1 MLHEIEN
8 HGARCIAQNRGLA
21 IHEPTLYFQHK
32 PKTKANSTG
41 PEDPTNAPPAAR
53 GDNGGFMKTTTLSAT
68 LLLLLMR
75 GPAAADGPYQYPFQ
89 NPDLPLEQ
97 RVENI
102 VSLMTLDEKVVCLGT
117 RPNVPRLGIQ
127 GTGHVEGLHGLAL
140 GGPGGWGRPTPIP
153 TTQFSQAIGMG
164 ETWDPDLIRK
174 AGGVEGNE
182 TRYIYQSKKRGGLVV
197 RAPNADLGRDP
208 RWGRTEECF
217 GEDPFFNGK
226 MVAAMAK
233 GLQGDDPKYWLTAS
247 LMKHFLANSN
257 ENGRGGSSSDFDER
271 LLREYYSVPF
281 RMGVLEGGSR
291 AYMAAYNAWNHI
303 PMTVNPILRDIT
315 MKEWGVDGIICTD
328 AGSLGNLV
336 RLHKYYPK
344 LSEGAAGAVKAG
356 INQFLDR
363 FQAPVNDALKEKLLT
378 EADIDDVVKGEFRV
392 MIRLG
397 LLDPPERVPYSKLV
411 GEEDAWKTPGHKDVA
426 KQVALESIV
435 LLKNSGGFLPLDK
448 SKLKSIAVIGPRADQ
463 VLLDWYSG
471 TPPYTITPLEGIKA
485 KIGSGITVNYA
496 ANNDNDAA
504 VKAAKASDVAV
515 VFVGNHTT
523 CDAGWEKCPTPSDGK
538 EAVDRRAINL
548 EMEELVKQVYAANP
562 KTVMVLVASFPFAIN
577 WSQENLP
584 AILHMTHNA
593 QEMGTA
599 IADVLF
605 GDYNPGG
612 RLVQTW
618 PKSLDQVPPMMDY
631 DIRHGRTYMYF
642 KGDPLYPFGY
652 GLSYTTFRY
661 SKLRVSAARLS
672 SGGKVLVSVEV
683 KNTGPR
689 QGDEVV
695 ELYVK
700 HLKSAVDRPAKELRG
715 FRRVTLAPNETKSVE
730 IPLAADSLTY
740 WDTAGKRWTL
750 EPGEVEMTVGSSSA
764 DTKLTKTLRIR

>member
-1 MLHEIEN
+1 M
-8 HGARCIAQNRGLA
+8 
-21 IHEPTLYFQHK
+21 K
-32 PKTKANSTG
+32 P
-41 PEDPTNAPPAAR
+41 
-53 GDNGGFMKTTTLSAT
+53 AT
-68 LLLLLMR
+68 LAAIFLPFLMY

-97 RVENI
+97 RVDNI
-102 VSLMTLDEKVVCLGT
+102 VSLMTLDEKVACLGT

-127 GTGHVEGLHGLAL
+127 ATGHVEGLHGLAL

-153 TTQFSQAIGMG
+153 TTQFAQAIGMG
-164 ETWDPDLIRK
+164 ETWDPALIRK
-174 AGGVEGNE
+174 AGGVEGHE
-182 TRYIYQSKKRGGLVV
+182 TRYIYQTKKRGGLVV

-217 GEDPFFNGK
+217 GEDPFFNGT
-226 MVAAMAK
+226 MVTAMVR

-257 ENGRGGSSSDFDER
+257 ENGRGGSSSNFDER

-281 RMGVLEGGSR
+281 RMGVLDGGSR
-291 AYMAAYNAWNHI
+291 AFMASYNAWNHI
-303 PMTVNPILRDIT
+303 PMTVNPILREIA

-328 AGSLGNLV
+328 AGSLRNMIN
-336 RLHKYYPK
+336 LHKYYPT
-344 LSEGAAGAVKAG
+344 LAEGAAGAVKAG

-363 FQAPVNDALKEKLLT
+363 FQTPVNDALKEKRLT
-378 EADIDDVVKGEFRV
+378 EAEIDDVIKGEFRV

-435 LLKNSGGFLPLDK
+435 LLKNANGLLPLDK
-448 SKLKSIAVIGPRADQ
+448 SKLKSIAVIGPRANE

-471 TPPYTITPLEGIKA
+471 TPPYTVTPLDGLKA
-485 KIGSGITVNYA
+485 KLGSAVTVNYA
-496 ANNDNDAA
+496 ANNDSDAA
-504 VKAAKASDVAV
+504 VKAAKSSDVAV

-538 EAVDRRAINL
+538 EAVDRRAIDL

-605 GDYNPGG
+605 GDYDPAG

-618 PKSLDQVPPMMDY
+618 PKSLDQVPEMMDY

-661 SKLRVSAARLS
+661 SKLRVSAARLAPN
-672 SGGKVLVSVEV
+672 GKVTVSVDV
-683 KNTGPR
+683 ANTGSRP
-689 QGDEVV
+689 GDEVV

-715 FRRVTLAPNETKSVE
+715 FSRVTLGPGETKTVDL
-730 IPLAADSLTY
+730 PLAADSLRY
-740 WDTAGKRWTL
+740 WDIAGKHWVL
-750 EPGEVEMTVGSSSA
+750 EKDDVELMVGQSSA
-764 DTKLTKTLRIR
+764 DTKLTKTLHVAGTN